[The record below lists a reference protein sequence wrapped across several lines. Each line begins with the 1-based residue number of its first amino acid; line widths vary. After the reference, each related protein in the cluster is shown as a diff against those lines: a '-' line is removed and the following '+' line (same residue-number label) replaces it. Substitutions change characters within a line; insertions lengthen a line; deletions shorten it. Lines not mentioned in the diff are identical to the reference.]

1 LIGATLPALGVGD
14 DYAGADRE
22 SFAAHESFGHAAR
35 HYGFEQLAQ
44 EIALAETAVA
54 VLGKRRMIGHSAV
67 ETQAAEPAISQI
79 EVDLLTQPTL
89 RTNAEAVADDEHPD
103 HQLGI
108 NRGPPD
114 VAVIGLEMRPNSGQV
129 DETVD
134 PAQHVIVRDVPV
146 QTEAVEQ
153 RLLHHTPFAHHR
165 PNLLHPAEE
174 NQRPAPR
181 SSGAFQR
188 NSQRAVIRHDVAN
201 GSIRPVVEAEPGMTV
216 PVNNSNALG
225 CQSRSEAREC
235 QRSRV

>member
-1 LIGATLPALGVGD
+1 VERNRRRRGATHGLIGATLPALGVGD

-22 SFAAHESFGHAAR
+22 SFAAHESFGHAA
-35 HYGFEQLAQ
+35 
-44 EIALAETAVA
+44 
-54 VLGKRRMIGHSAV
+54 
-67 ETQAAEPAISQI
+67 ISQI

-89 RTNAEAVADDEHPD
+89 RTNAEADDEHPD